1 MSRIPKSI
9 AAALMLFCTVAI
21 TSETA
26 SAQATARTARILQFQ
41 QHRGN
46 FGQQNIARVNGMVLQ
61 FNADG
66 TFLFFVPNSSLSPMS
81 GRYTIQGNS
90 ITMSAGRT
98 LRSAVG
104 FTRGDMVA
112 QIDQTNDGAVMTMI
126 YATGSGMA
134 AVINNMR
141 FSGSSSNA
149 FYAVVLLR

>member
-1 MSRIPKSI
+1 MSRIPKLI
-9 AAALMLFCTVAI
+9 VVAFVFFSAVI
-21 TSETA
+21 VASETA

-46 FGQQNIARVNGMVLQ
+46 FAQQNIARITGMVLQ
-61 FNADG
+61 LNADG
-66 TFLFFVPNSSLSPMS
+66 TFLFSVPNSSISPMS
-81 GRYTIQGNS
+81 GRYTVQGNS

-112 QIDQTNDGAVMTMI
+112 QIDMTNNGPVMTMI

-134 AVINNMR
+134 AVINNTNFTAR
-141 FSGSSSNA
+141 SSNA

>member
-1 MSRIPKSI
+1 MFRIPKSTV
-9 AAALMLFCTVAI
+9 AALMLSCAVTVA
-21 TSETA
+21 SETA

-46 FGQQNIARVNGMVLQ
+46 FAQQNIARINGMVLQ
-61 FNADG
+61 LNADG
-66 TFLFFVPNSSLSPMS
+66 TFLFSVPNSSLSPMS
-81 GRYTIQGNS
+81 GRYTVQGNS
-90 ITMSAGRT
+90 ITLSASRT

-112 QIDQTNDGAVMTMI
+112 QFDMTNNGPVMTMI